1 MLNLIKKLL
10 GIAPST
16 PQVEPE
22 AKILPKPAA
31 KKPAAEKKPAAKK
44 PAAEK
49 KPAAKKPA
57 AEKKKSK

>member
-31 KKPAAEKKPAAKK
+31 EKKPAAKK
-44 PAAEK
+44 PAAK
-49 KPAAKKPA
+49 KPTAKKPA

>member
-16 PQVEPE
+16 PQVESE

-31 KKPAAEKKPAAKK
+31 KKPAA
-44 PAAEK
+44 K